1 MRSIFRPEK
10 GLAPYS
16 TKCLRARP
24 DVKHPGRICI
34 SVGCKPTHYIGKTRI
49 THNIYPQHIRTG
61 NVLRVQYVYIVGD
74 CHPQYIRTHNIYMNN
89 ILGGCT
95 HNIYP
100 QYIPVVH
107 NIYAPT
113 RYTFTI
119 YTHNT
124 KSAPTIYTQNGH
136 SSKIYDCT
144 HNIYDYIVGGA
155 LARPE
160 CIVGA
165 DVYIVGNNT
174 YILWVTPRNILWTT
188 YCG

>member
-1 MRSIFRPEK
+1 MYTYNIDQYLS
-10 GLAPYS
+10 S
-16 TKCLRARP
+16 
-24 DVKHPGRICI
+24 
-34 SVGCKPTHYIGKTRI
+34 SVNLHC

-61 NVLRVQYVYIVGD
+61 NVLWVQYVYIVGD

-113 RYTFTI
+113 RYTSTI